1 MTTFRLLIPKKSHH
15 LQSICS
21 VCCDTGCFCFF
32 SVLFTNSHI
41 YELFCLRLSLWQTVP
56 DWDPCMQGGW
66 AGLIGAE
73 GASGSA
79 TGTLNIT
86 CRIDTTSGLLFSL
99 CNWADNVPWFPLF
112 CTSVCSA
119 WAARRILVSWKRS
132 GVSKR
137 SGYPPPLL
145 QFCRWADGIA
155 TAAGRR
161 HQRAEFIHC
170 PGPWGALLK
179 AHWCNKI
186 SFLCD
191 LNHQYKIISI
201 WERKESD
208 LCIKNKKFIRTETL

>member
-1 MTTFRLLIPKKSHH
+1 MS
-15 LQSICS
+15 
-21 VCCDTGCFCFF
+21 CF
-32 SVLFTNSHI
+32 V
-41 YELFCLRLSLWQTVP
+41 SLWQTVP
-56 DWDPCMQGGW
+56 DWDPCMQAGW

-119 WAARRILVSWKRS
+119 WAARRILVSWKWS
-132 GVSKR
+132 GVSER

-161 HQRAEFIHC
+161 HQRAEFTHC
-170 PGPWGALLK
+170 PGRWGALLK
-179 AHWCNKI
+179 AHCCDKI

-208 LCIKNKKFIRTETL
+208 LCVENKKIRTKKYLKSLKSY